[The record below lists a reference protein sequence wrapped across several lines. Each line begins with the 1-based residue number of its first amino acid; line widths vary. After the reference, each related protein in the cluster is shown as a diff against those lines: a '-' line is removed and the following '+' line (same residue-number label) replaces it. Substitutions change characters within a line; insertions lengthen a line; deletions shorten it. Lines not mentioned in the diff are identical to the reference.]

1 MNEEIKIIK
10 EQEVLGKGFKIYGN
24 FEEPLFK
31 ASDVASWI
39 EHTDL
44 SRMVDLVDENEKLK
58 RTMYVS
64 GQNRN
69 VWFLTEDGLYEVL
82 MQSRKPIAK
91 KFKKEVKIIL
101 KSIRKN
107 GVYMTDKTIE
117 KALNEPDF
125 LIELATRLKQEKEKR
140 MQLEKEKQ
148 QMLPKVDYYE
158 RVLDSSSDFTI
169 TDLSKENEMT
179 ARQLNIILTQ
189 EGVQFKQGRRYFL
202 KKDFQDRGL
211 THTRTYDYENS
222 KGEITTKHS
231 LVWTEKGREF
241 INELLED
248 I

>member
-1 MNEEIKIIK
+1 MDNQLTIFNSDEFGEIRTVVKKDVVWFVAKDIVNILELTNITETLKRVDEEDLSSVKLNSGNQLREMKIVNESGLYQIIFMSKKQQAK
-10 EQEVLGKGFKIYGN
+10 EFKRWVTSEVL
-24 FEEPLFK
+24 P
-31 ASDVASWI
+31 
-39 EHTDL
+39 
-44 SRMVDLVDENEKLK
+44 
-58 RTMYVS
+58 
-64 GQNRN
+64 
-69 VWFLTEDGLYEVL
+69 
-82 MQSRKPIAK
+82 
-91 KFKKEVKIIL
+91 
-101 KSIRKN
+101 SIRKD
-107 GVYMTDKTIE
+107 GAYMTDKTIE